1 MSDQAEFLLVTPAKA
16 GGPVLS
22 FKKALD
28 SRVRGSDEKKI
39 VWSLPADAWQ
49 EAQAISILSWC
60 ASGMHPL
67 LARINN
73 PAKSCD
79 FPGSGASIRALA
91 QKDLFENFHI
101 ADDMRI
107 AP

>member
-1 MSDQAEFLLVTPAKA
+1 
-16 GGPVLS
+16 
-22 FKKALD
+22 
-28 SRVRGSDEKKI
+28 
-39 VWSLPADAWQ
+39 
-49 EAQAISILSWC
+49 
-60 ASGMHPL
+60 MHPL